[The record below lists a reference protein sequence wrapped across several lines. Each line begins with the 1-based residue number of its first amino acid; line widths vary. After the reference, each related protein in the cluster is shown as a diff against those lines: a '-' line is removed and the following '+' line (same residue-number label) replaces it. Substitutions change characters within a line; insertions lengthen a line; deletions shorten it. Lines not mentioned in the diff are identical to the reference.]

1 MPTLARSRES
11 RRSKWDQAAPAHS
24 APAPLPH
31 QHDAPAPSSAP
42 PRSIEEAKRLA
53 ALKAQELAAAIAP
66 PPAAQPLVDPPAVAG
81 FTEDVDIN
89 DCRNRYLLTKSSTQ
103 QDIKRDSGAD
113 ITTRGKYFPDRSK
126 ASTMEPPLHLHVSA
140 TTREAL
146 DKALDMIRELMN
158 RSPDPLLSER
168 HSFAP
173 RPHRDRSPPPTATPT
188 RSMLTEKVYVGWEP
202 DFHFNLRAKII
213 GPGGAYVKH
222 IQNETGVRLQLKG
235 LGSGYTENQT
245 GRESDEPLHMW
256 MATSLGEQAMDH
268 AKTLFDDLLT
278 QIKADYETWKADRA
292 RGPGGPRGGPPR
304 GGSDRE
310 YRPGGGDRYAP
321 GRDDGRRDRD
331 YPAFGGAPGG
341 AGGPPLHHAAAM
353 HGPPSAHA
361 AMAAAAVPSVPG
373 MPAAPQ
379 PPAHLV
385 STPEQYAH
393 YQHCYGLYYQYY
405 WATAMQTQQMQQQ
418 PQAQAPPTAAV
429 GDAAAVASAPATNG
443 DAVAATNGEPQQAQ
457 PASAETDGQ
466 GAETAASAAVEQ
478 QQQQQQQQQ
487 QAMPEG
493 MPDVNSPEYAAWY
506 AQYMA
511 QYQQYAAYAQTA
523 QGHEQP
529 PVQQ

>member
-1 MPTLARSRES
+1 MPTIARSRES

-24 APAPLPH
+24 APSAPAH
-31 QHDAPAPSSAP
+31 HHDSPAPSSAP

-53 ALKAQELAAAIAP
+53 ALKAQELAAAIASP
-66 PPAAQPLVDPPAVAG
+66 PSAQPLVDPPAVAG

-188 RSMLTEKVYVGWEP
+188 RAMLTDKVYVGWEP

-268 AKTLFDDLLT
+268 AKALFDDLLT

-292 RGPGGPRGGPPR
+292 RGPGGRGGPPPR
-304 GGSDRE
+304 MGGSDRE
-310 YRPGGGDRYAP
+310 YRPSGGDRYAP
-321 GRDDGRRDRD
+321 RRDDGGRRDRD
-331 YPAFGGAPGG
+331 YPAFGGPGG
-341 AGGPPLHHAAAM
+341 AGGPPPHHAPM
-353 HGPPSAHA
+353 HGPPPAHA
-361 AMAAAAVPSVPG
+361 DGAAAAPNVPG

-405 WATAMQTQQMQQQ
+405 WATAMQSQQMQPQ
-418 PQAQAPPTAAV
+418 PQAQAQMQAQLQPAASESATATND
-429 GDAAAVASAPATNG
+429 DAAAAS
-443 DAVAATNGEPQQAQ
+443 VMKVEHQQAQ
-457 PASAETDGQ
+457 PASVETLAAAATDGQ
-466 GAETAASAAVEQ
+466 GAETPSATDV
-478 QQQQQQQQQ
+478 QQQQQ

-511 QYQQYAAYAQTA
+511 QYQQYAAYQAQA
-523 QGHEQP
+523 Q
-529 PVQQ
+529 VQGEPAQQ